1 MAMEYK
7 GNTLSR
13 RDAVGMDELV
23 GQFIR
28 DMKLTAG
35 LNRQRVIA
43 AWNTVSGASRY
54 TVDVYLKGKTL
65 YCTIGSSVVRNQL
78 YFQKDVLL
86 AQLNSCLESDEM
98 FIKDAGAPYIT
109 ELILR

>member
-1 MAMEYK
+1 MTMEYK
-7 GNTLSR
+7 GNTLQR

-23 GQFIR
+23 EQFIR
-28 DMKLTAG
+28 DMKLASG
-35 LNRQRVIA
+35 INRQRVIA
-43 AWNTVSGASRY
+43 AWNSVSGASRY

-86 AQLNSCLESDEM
+86 AQLNNCLGSDDM
-98 FIKDAGAPYIT
+98 FIKDDEGPYVT

>member
-7 GNTLSR
+7 GNTLQR

-23 GQFIR
+23 EQFIR
-28 DMKLTAG
+28 DMKLASG
-35 LNRQRVIA
+35 INRQRVIA
-43 AWNTVSGASRY
+43 AWNSVSGASRY

-65 YCTIGSSVVRNQL
+65 YCTIGSSVVHNQL

-86 AQLNSCLESDEM
+86 AQLNNCLGSDDM
-98 FIKDAGAPYIT
+98 FIKDDEGPYVT

>member
-1 MAMEYK
+1 MAMVYK
-7 GNTLSR
+7 GNTLQR

-23 GQFIR
+23 EQFIR
-28 DMKLTAG
+28 DMKLASG
-35 LNRQRVIA
+35 INRQRVIA
-43 AWNTVSGASRY
+43 AWNSVSGASRY

-86 AQLNSCLESDEM
+86 AQLNNCLGSDDM
-98 FIKDAGAPYIT
+98 FIKDDEGPYVT

>member
-7 GNTLSR
+7 GNTLQR

-23 GQFIR
+23 EQFIR
-28 DMKLTAG
+28 DMKLASG
-35 LNRQRVIA
+35 INRQRVIA
-43 AWNTVSGASRY
+43 AWNSVSGASRY

-86 AQLNSCLESDEM
+86 AQLNNCLGSDDM
-98 FIKDAGAPYIT
+98 FIKDDEGPYVT

>member
-7 GNTLSR
+7 GNTLQR

-23 GQFIR
+23 EQFIR
-28 DMKLTAG
+28 DMKLASG
-35 LNRQRVIA
+35 INRQRVIA
-43 AWNTVSGASRY
+43 AWNSVSGASRY

-86 AQLNSCLESDEM
+86 AQLNNYLGSDDM
-98 FIKDAGAPYIT
+98 FIKDDEGPYVT